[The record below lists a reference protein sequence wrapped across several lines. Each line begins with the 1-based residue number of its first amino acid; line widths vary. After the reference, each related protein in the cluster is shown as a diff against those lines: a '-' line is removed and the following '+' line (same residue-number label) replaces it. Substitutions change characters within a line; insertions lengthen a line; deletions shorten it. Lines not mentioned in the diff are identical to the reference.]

1 MSRFSIT
8 LVGILCMSLRVVAQE
23 GSPLSENPS
32 SPNTGEVVPV
42 EAPDVE
48 SDATEGRD
56 VEELIE
62 PDESGTRLVALL
74 TALDEF
80 AGNSGADGEIVDAPF
95 EKYVD
100 IRLLGDA
107 RKSMD
112 CVLLT
117 DVAIQLAHG
126 EKALFRSHKHV
137 SSDSLFQL
145 AAHWAHEKG
154 DAETT
159 QRVQRAAEH
168 FGKKEIAEH
177 IASQE
182 ILSGESRHETPE
194 MTVPLNS
201 LTPAEYSEL
210 RSLLLILKDD
220 YGTVTGRTRTA
231 YTFIYFNGTVR
242 DG

>member
-100 IRLLGDA
+100 IRLL
-107 RKSMD
+107 
-112 CVLLT
+112 
-117 DVAIQLAHG
+117 
-126 EKALFRSHKHV
+126 
-137 SSDSLFQL
+137 
-145 AAHWAHEKG
+145 
-154 DAETT
+154 ET
-159 QRVQRAAEH
+159 QGRVW
-168 FGKKEIAEH
+168 
-177 IASQE
+177 
-182 ILSGESRHETPE
+182 
-194 MTVPLNS
+194 TVF
-201 LTPAEYSEL
+201 Y
-210 RSLLLILKDD
+210 
-220 YGTVTGRTRTA
+220 
-231 YTFIYFNGTVR
+231 
-242 DG
+242 